1 MARLLARASA
11 FFTVVSVVMAA
22 RVDDG
27 YPFVADE
34 VSPMERH
41 PGEEAETVTLD
52 LHRQFRANQD
62 NSAFNQ
68 YMEAT
73 DDYASLAGAHV
84 QKASNEA
91 KAKIDCVFDGQG
103 NGCPDPEEH
112 PPSGEEPEARPGTG
126 LHDAMKKIN
135 QAVQDKPCENPL
147 VLQPCELYNPCL
159 HTVDAPIAQAVH
171 YQDSPTERAMAHVA
185 SIGNTVEA
193 LRRHAD
199 NPREEQGRFLRDPQS

>member
-11 FFTVVSVVMAA
+11 FSTVVSVVMAA

-103 NGCPDPEEH
+103 DGCSEEH
-112 PPSGEEPEARPGTG
+112 LPSDEEPQARPGTG
-126 LHDAMKKIN
+126 LRDAMEKIN
-135 QAVQDKPCENPL
+135 QAVQDKPRENPL
-147 VLQPCELYNPCL
+147 VLQPCPHTVDPCL
-159 HTVDAPIAQAVH
+159 HTVDAPIAQPVH
-171 YQDSPTERAMAHVA
+171 SQDSPTERAMAHVA